1 MSLANI
7 LVSLRALPFAQVTTE
22 VGIADPRCGPVF
34 GDTTR
39 LQMAPRSFHQ
49 GPRLERTGVEH
60 DLPVVSPICEHRS
73 PAFGQRHTFAHHPVQ
88 HYLPPYCLLLYQ
100 GTRVPLPSAGNRSP
114 LRRPLTTPLISAG

>member
-1 MSLANI
+1 MSLANL

-49 GPRLERTGVEH
+49 GPGLERTSVEH
-60 DLPVVSPICEHRS
+60 DFPVVSPICEHRS
-73 PAFGQRHTFAHHPVQ
+73 PAFGQRYTFAHHRGRR
-88 HYLPPYCLLLYQ
+88 H
-100 GTRVPLPSAGNRSP
+100 RSALGYDLA
-114 LRRPLTTPLISAG
+114 LRRHARCDHKNRTRNR